1 VEVFF
6 ERDEAVQPAGN
17 DNSLGVSVPSEAGAS
32 ANGVG

>member
-1 VEVFF
+1 MEVFF